1 MNKNTV
7 KTAIYMNFVLLFCLS
22 IIVGSVA
29 VFAWFSGQGYQGK
42 TMAYKKQLYI
52 GAANSE
58 ITNYY
63 GINTGDEKFNYVM
76 ITESSGFAEA
86 NLQPGSYV
94 YIKTEVKNN
103 SETNKSVSSLYLQN
117 VQYSVSLAPY
127 LFFGKNEPVAS
138 RESYTEIEKLIEGKT
153 NLKLTVCHCL
163 QILQLRQTP
172 HLKFFGMF
180 TLTPAQHLKLQMHS
194 SVWEM

>member
-1 MNKNTV
+1 
-7 KTAIYMNFVLLFCLS
+7 
-22 IIVGSVA
+22 
-29 VFAWFSGQGYQGK
+29 
-42 TMAYKKQLYI
+42 
-52 GAANSE
+52 
-58 ITNYY
+58 
-63 GINTGDEKFNYVM
+63 M

-138 RESYTEIEKLIEGKT
+138 RNLT
-153 NLKLTVCHCL
+153 LKLKNL
-163 QILQLRQTP
+163 LKEKQI
-172 HLKFFGMF
+172 
-180 TLTPAQHLKLQMHS
+180 
-194 SVWEM
+194 

>member
-52 GAANSE
+52 GAANLE

-63 GINTGDEKFNYVM
+63 GIKLEMENLTTLWLQNHLVLLKQTCNLEVM
-76 ITESSGFAEA
+76 FILKLKLKTIPKQTNQF
-86 NLQPGSYV
+86 PV
-94 YIKTEVKNN
+94 YICKMCNIQFHLPHTY
-103 SETNKSVSSLYLQN
+103 SL
-117 VQYSVSLAPY
+117 
-127 LFFGKNEPVAS
+127 E
-138 RESYTEIEKLIEGKT
+138 KT
-153 NLKLTVCHCL
+153 NLLLQGNLT
-163 QILQLRQTP
+163 
-172 HLKFFGMF
+172 
-180 TLTPAQHLKLQMHS
+180 LKLKNLLKEKQI
-194 SVWEM
+194 